1 MNPKLQALLVQI
13 GEDDPRRE
21 ALEQENHTVL
31 CYEFS
36 QAENGKPMCKAYLPN
51 GVIATVLGSTTAPKH
66 EWFRDLAQ
74 RLHGSDSSVTLEI
87 AIENISAPHIFGGYG
102 VIAAPVSKIDS
113 QSPLDQLLEFQA
125 KPENTGKIDQRPRG
139 RKDEDLMTIL
149 RIAAR
154 RNGYVDETPSAA
166 YTAYINDLLW
176 ASVEQGLPFRVRH
189 AIIEN
194 KSGDA
199 HYSNE
204 Q

>member
-13 GEDDPRRE
+13 REDDPRRE
-21 ALEQENHTVL
+21 ALKQENHTVL

-51 GVIATVLGSTTAPKH
+51 GVIATVLGSITAPKH
-66 EWFRDLAQ
+66 EWFRELAQ
-74 RLHGSDSSVTLEI
+74 RLDGTDSSVTLDI

-102 VIAAPVSKIDS
+102 VIAAPVAKVETD
-113 QSPLDQLLEFQA
+113 SPLDQLLEFQA
-125 KPENTGKIDQRPRG
+125 KPENKGKGDQRPRG

-166 YTAYINDLLW
+166 YSDYINDLLW
-176 ASVEQGLPFRVRH
+176 TSVEQGLPFRVRH
-189 AIIEN
+189 AMIEG
-194 KSGDA
+194 KGGDA
-199 HYSNE
+199 HYTND
-204 Q
+204 

>member
-21 ALEQENHTVL
+21 ALQQENHTVL

-51 GVIATVLGSTTAPKH
+51 GVIATVLGSITAPKH
-66 EWFRDLAQ
+66 EWFRELAQ
-74 RLHGSDSSVTLEI
+74 RLDGTDSSVTLEI

-102 VIAAPVSKIDS
+102 VIAAPVSKVETD
-113 QSPLDQLLEFQA
+113 SPLDQLLEFQA
-125 KPENTGKIDQRPRG
+125 KPENKGKGDQRPRG

-166 YTAYINDLLW
+166 YSDYINDLLW
-176 ASVEQGLPFRVRH
+176 TSVEQGLPFRVRH
-189 AIIEN
+189 AMSEG
-194 KSGDA
+194 KGGDA
-199 HYSNE
+199 HYTND
-204 Q
+204 